1 MHTLAAALMLLALA
15 AACGGAAGGG
25 EDEMAVW
32 DLRET
37 HSTEAV
43 GWGEDAGS
51 AFEARSEEGLE
62 RILLPEGVVIDGR
75 FRANPSRDGGLRD
88 QPHEDHLRSL
98 TVTFASEPVDDVLDR
113 ARHYAQQF
121 DVELGDLAGWAARN
135 RDDQDLG
142 PGGASALS
150 GRAVLGE
157 VELTAQ
163 LEAQSLG
170 GGEGVLRVILVWPRE
185 AEDTP

>member
-1 MHTLAAALMLLALA
+1 MQTLATALMLLVLA
-15 AACGGAAGGG
+15 AACGGAARDG
-25 EDEMAVW
+25 EDVMSVW

-37 HSTEAV
+37 HSAEAV
-43 GWGEDAGS
+43 GWPDDAGS

-62 RILLPEGVVIDGR
+62 QILLPEGVAIEGR

-88 QPHEDHLRSL
+88 QPYEDHLRSL

-113 ARHYAQQF
+113 ARHYAHQLH
-121 DVELGDLAGWAARN
+121 VELGDLAAWAARN
-135 RDDQDLG
+135 RDGQDLG

-150 GRAVLGE
+150 GRALLGE

-170 GGEGVLRVILVWPRE
+170 GGEGVLRVILVWPRNE
-185 AEDTP
+185 Q